1 MYCTKC
7 GLEILDD
14 AKFCGFCGEPTD
26 PFPNR
31 IIQPTQPT
39 QPTQPILFQGTSD
52 TPPRSSRKTGII
64 ISVACT
70 VFIVG
75 ILLLSFGTQMIS
87 AIPNTIISILVV
99 GAIVILCIGC
109 SVRSPG
115 RHRRGSSG
123 SDCSGCDCSG
133 CGDCDCGGCDC

>member
-26 PFPNR
+26 PLTSP
-31 IIQPTQPT
+31 ITQPT
-39 QPTQPILFQGTSD
+39 EPTKPIETTLFQETSD
-52 TPPRSSRKTGII
+52 TPPRSSRNKGKII
-64 ISVACT
+64 AV
-70 VFIVG
+70 VVIVG
-75 ILLLSFGTQMIS
+75 ILLIILGIQMIS
-87 AIPNTIISILVV
+87 ATPSARISILVMGV
-99 GAIVILCIGC
+99 IVIICIGGC
-109 SVRSPG
+109 ICSPG
-115 RHRRGSSG
+115 RHRGGSG